1 MTTDSN
7 RSEPCEE
14 NCSLVNFDLALG
26 REQGRYWQRSLD
38 LERFASA
45 SVATLITIAVAL
57 PVFKCADKKT
67 HIGDSS
73 PNTFVEATVF
83 SERSNVPRFVIS
95 ISPLGFDLFAAPFTI
110 LRAVSFS
117 SDPFPSRSRVSS
129 GPMERAVFYPR
140 CYTFIHARASTIYIR
155 SSLFSSKMSKISEIS
170 LPKEKEDRYIYI

>member
-1 MTTDSN
+1 MFRYTAYTYAAFCWCNNVVNREIKFLEGGRKGGKTMTADSN

-38 LERFASA
+38 LERFPSA

-95 ISPLGFDLFAAPFTI
+95 ISPLGFDLFAAPFTN
-110 LRAVSFS
+110 
-117 SDPFPSRSRVSS
+117 
-129 GPMERAVFYPR
+129 GFYAP
-140 CYTFIHARASTIYIR
+140 
-155 SSLFSSKMSKISEIS
+155 
-170 LPKEKEDRYIYI
+170 

>member
-38 LERFASA
+38 LERFPSA

-140 CYTFIHARASTIYIR
+140 CYTFTRAR
-155 SSLFSSKMSKISEIS
+155 FQ
-170 LPKEKEDRYIYI
+170 YIYSIFSIFVENVKNIGNFSPKGKRG